1 MNPKQAT
8 IRRAFRDK
16 PTVSGPAHL
25 FAPPRIKQSDVDR
38 YKGFENAKR
47 EIWDNKGERA

>member
-1 MNPKQAT
+1 MTARAT

-16 PTVSGPAHL
+16 PTVSGFAHQ
-25 FAPPRIKQSDVDR
+25 FAPPRITASNVAR
-38 YKGFENAKR
+38 YGSFDAAKR